1 MSNRLLQIPYGT
13 KDLLPG
19 EAGARREM
27 KNHIAEAFVSWGYD
41 QVQTPTFEYLNTFAG
56 GGQVSDSNFKFIDRA
71 NNILMLRTDMTAPLA
86 RLVATRLKGEP
97 GIKRLFYLSQIFRYE
112 DAQAGRQCEF
122 AQAGIEM
129 MGAAG
134 AAADAEVIALAVE
147 ALLKS
152 GLKDFTISMG
162 HVEFINGLAEAA
174 ALDAEQ
180 VQAVKRCLIT
190 HNAVGLEKVIDA
202 NHISGQLALVFKDLL
217 FLHGGEELLAE
228 MGKKMLSQRCLNTL
242 ENLQAIYDL
251 CRSYGVEKYLTFDLG
266 LIRDF
271 DYYTGMIFEGYTGGL
286 GYPIIGGGRYD
297 NMMQRFGTP
306 CPATGFAI
314 GIDRIL
320 LALERSGAAAQKSLC
335 DVYVAYGPGQIS
347 EAIKTAMELRH
358 QGNSVK
364 LAAAEQTKEE
374 AAAAAEANGCRG
386 CQYIG

>member
-1 MSNRLLQIPYGT
+1 MSNHLLQIPYGT

-19 EAGARREM
+19 EAGLRREM
-27 KNHIAEAFVSWGYD
+27 KNRIAEAFVAWGYD
-41 QVQTPTFEYLNTFAG
+41 QVQTPTFEYLSTFAG
-56 GGQVSDSNFKFIDRA
+56 GGQVSDSNFKFIDRS
-71 NNILMLRTDMTAPLA
+71 NNILMLRTDMTVPLA

-97 GIKRLFYLSQIFRYE
+97 GVKRLFYLSQIFRYE
-112 DAQAGRQCEF
+112 EAQAGRQCEF

-152 GLKDFTISMG
+152 GLKNFTISMG

-174 ALDAEQ
+174 ALNETQ
-180 VQAVKRCLIT
+180 VQEVKRCLIT
-190 HNAVGLEKVIDA
+190 RNAVGLEEVIDA
-202 NHISGQLALVFKDLL
+202 NHITGQLALVFKDLL

-271 DYYTGMIFEGYTGGL
+271 DYYTGMIFEGYTVGL

-297 NMMQRFGTP
+297 NMMQRFGTS

-314 GIDRIL
+314 GIDRII
-320 LALERSGAAAQKSLC
+320 LALQRNGETAGHPRC
-335 DVYVAYGPGQIS
+335 DVYVAYGLGKIS

-364 LAAAEQTKEE
+364 LAEVEQTRDE
-374 AAAAAEANGCRG
+374 AAASADINGCKG